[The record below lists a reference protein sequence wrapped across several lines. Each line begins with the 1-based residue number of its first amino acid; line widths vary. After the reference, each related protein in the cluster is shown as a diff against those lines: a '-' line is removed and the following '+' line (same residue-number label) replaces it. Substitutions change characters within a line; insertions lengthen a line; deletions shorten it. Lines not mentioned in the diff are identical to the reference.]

1 MKKGILLAV
10 LLLSFSTLAQNFQLN
25 YDFGKDRKYL
35 TSTFEMFK
43 PDEYGA
49 TFFFIDFDFNHPG
62 NKSASLGYFEIARYV
77 TLPFPV
83 KNISATVQYN
93 DGTAPWGPL
102 GHVWLAGLS
111 YPVDLGIFVLNT
123 DLLYRKDYF
132 SEGSDVQITGSW
144 FIPIMQGKISFTGF
158 FDVWSTKNFGKNSR
172 DFVFLSEPQLWIN
185 FNNHLSVGGEVEISN
200 NFIPGKTE
208 VQLNPTLGFK
218 WNF

>member
-1 MKKGILLAV
+1 MKKGILLALV
-10 LLLSFSTLAQNFQLN
+10 LLSCSTFAQNLQLN
-25 YDFGKDRKYL
+25 YDFGKDRKYI
-35 TSTFEMFK
+35 TSTVEMFK

-49 TFFFIDFDFNHPG
+49 TYWFVDFDFNHPG
-62 NKSASLGYFEIARYV
+62 NKSASLGYFEIARYIR
-77 TLPFPV
+77 LPLPIN
-83 KNISATVQYN
+83 NISATVQYN

-111 YPVDLGIFVLNT
+111 YPIDLGIFVLNT

-132 SEGSDVQITGSW
+132 SEGSDVQLTCVW
-144 FIPIMQGKISFTGF
+144 FIPILDGKINFTGF
-158 FDVWSTKNFGKNSR
+158 FDVWSMKNFAADSR

-185 FNNHLSVGGEVEISN
+185 FGNHLALGGEVEISN

-208 VQLNPTLGFK
+208 VQINPTLGLK

>member
-1 MKKGILLAV
+1 MKKGILLALV
-10 LLLSFSTLAQNFQLN
+10 LLSCSTFAQNLQLN
-25 YDFGKDRKYL
+25 YDFGKDRKYI
-35 TSTFEMFK
+35 TSTVEMFK

-49 TFFFIDFDFNHPG
+49 TYWFVDFDFNHPG
-62 NKSASLGYFEIARYV
+62 NKSASLGYFEIARYIR
-77 TLPFPV
+77 LPLPIN
-83 KNISATVQYN
+83 NISATVQYN

-111 YPVDLGIFVLNT
+111 YPIDLGIFVLNT

-132 SEGSDVQITGSW
+132 SEGSDVQLTYVW
-144 FIPIMQGKISFTGF
+144 FIPILDGKINFTGF
-158 FDVWSTKNFGKNSR
+158 FDVWSMKNFAADSR

-185 FNNHLSVGGEVEISN
+185 FGNHLALGGEVEISN

-208 VQLNPTLGFK
+208 VQINPTLGLK